1 MLKKNFCI
9 FALFLAVLLTAC
21 GKGGA
26 PGKQEDPK
34 HEGKYEDLTVDKI
47 PTPEEF
53 RALPVDEQ
61 NALQLAMEQIPAS
74 DYVEHFEQ
82 AVKDYCASD
91 AVPEGVDTVELAGV
105 TVERDTLSL
114 VPGQNKKSLSDLVI
128 HIELTMEAVD
138 PLEYSS
144 VASDNHAALIHYLQD
159 HVFAFYMSQDFSLKT
174 TSEHGYLEE
183 LPGHKSTEHEIVFRE
198 QPASEY
204 ALQTLAFDFAE
215 KHDDFTLEKFGALP
229 ETKELY
235 MEFYVEDDY
244 LLSGEGSNQ
253 ERLDANTAK
262 LADVCE
268 EIAEAVMTG
277 DEAKL
282 YMEENGLTSY
292 TIAFKN
298 GNWEDGYQLF
308 HKEHAK

>member
-1 MLKKNFCI
+1 M
-9 FALFLAVLLTAC
+9 FLAVLLTAC
-21 GKGGA
+21 GKEEA
-26 PGKQEDPK
+26 PGKQENLG
-34 HEGKYEDLTVDKI
+34 HETKYEDLTVDKI

-61 NALQLAMEQIPAS
+61 NALQLAMDQIPAA
-74 DYVEHFEQ
+74 DYVELFKQ

-91 AVPEGVDTVELAGV
+91 AVPEDVDTVELVGV

-114 VPGQNKKSLSDLVI
+114 IPGQNKKSLNNLVI

-144 VASDNHAALIHYLQD
+144 VASDNHAALIRYLYD

-174 TSEHGYLEE
+174 TSEHGYLVEA
-183 LPGHKSTEHEIVFRE
+183 PGHKSTSHETVFQE
-198 QPASEY
+198 QSTSEY
-204 ALQTLAFDFAE
+204 ALQTLAFDFTE
-215 KHDDFTLEKFGALP
+215 KHGDFTLEKFGALP
-229 ETKELY
+229 KANELY
-235 MEFYVEDDY
+235 MEFYVENDY

-262 LADVCE
+262 LAEVCE
-268 EIAEAVMTG
+268 DIAEAVMNG

-282 YMEENGLTSY
+282 YMDENDLTSY

-308 HKEHAK
+308 HGEYSK